1 VGEISAP
8 ELISEAHELN
18 DFDCG
23 NNTLNNWLKTRAL
36 DNQTRFSTTRVV
48 CAGKK
53 VIAYYT
59 LVYGSVNRDEMTRNF
74 KKNAPERIPVMIL
87 GRLAVDL
94 IWQEKRI
101 GKHLLKEA
109 LSKTLE
115 ASRIAAVRGLLVH
128 AIDDKA
134 KAYYQRY
141 GFLENKVELTLFL
154 PLEHIKQCAFS
165 EPVNLFV

>member
-1 VGEISAP
+1 MGEISAP
-8 ELISEAHELN
+8 ELISEEHKLN

-23 NNTLNNWLKTRAL
+23 NNSLNDWLKTRAL
-36 DNQTRFSTTRVV
+36 ENQNRFSTTRVV
-48 CAGKK
+48 CVAKA

-59 LVYGSVNRDEMTRNF
+59 LVYGSVNREEMTRSY
-74 KKNAPERIPVMIL
+74 KQNAPMRIPVMIL

-94 IWQEKRI
+94 KWQDKSI

-109 LSKTLE
+109 LLKTIE

-128 AIDDKA
+128 AIDDSA

-141 GFLENKVELTLFL
+141 GFLESKIDLTLFL
-154 PLEHIKQCAFS
+154 PLESIKHQ
-165 EPVNLFV
+165 L